1 VSTPPRRAPIH
12 AAPPLRSPRA
22 GDPVLE
28 TPARGGGARAFAA
41 HEPAA
46 CAPDALARCCYE
58 RLDTHPSEAWQ
69 SLNGGL
75 FEQLPFEMGPSPSPS
90 PAPAPVERGG
100 GRRCAAAGGARGRAD
115 APRAETLLGL
125 LADVTNFDLDDTDA
139 PMYDGAMDVSPPG
152 AAGAFHHIVVQQTYW
167 RSSGPPTPVPMATDA
182 PGAHWAPQ
190 HGAQA
195 WIRHCSTRLDLGYTP
210 ECTPGRPPQLHRQAA
225 AQHPTQ
231 RRPGPAQ
238 YAGPVF
244 DEVLEET
251 ESSGDDDEGYEHVFK
266 P

>member
-1 VSTPPRRAPIH
+1 MRQHS
-12 AAPPLRSPRA
+12 
-22 GDPVLE
+22 
-28 TPARGGGARAFAA
+28 
-41 HEPAA
+41 
-46 CAPDALARCCYE
+46 
-58 RLDTHPSEAWQ
+58 
-69 SLNGGL
+69 
-75 FEQLPFEMGPSPSPS
+75 
-90 PAPAPVERGG
+90 
-100 GRRCAAAGGARGRAD
+100 AAAGGSRRAD
-115 APRAETLLGL
+115 ASAPQAETFLGL